1 MAREDLSVIQEQF
14 CSSYDKRKLCS
25 YDIELISGPTK
36 PLIHQS
42 ARFWLFKKGEG
53 TILINGNHYNVKENS
68 FAAILPWDTTTIV
81 EVVKPLQIIK
91 VIFNLDLL
99 SEFNLN
105 KKMEFNYNKIISSI
119 NTSPIVDLEKDEVEK
134 INNILD
140 TIKDEVGIESM
151 YQIEEEEM
159 LSDLLTSNKIYELLI
174 MFSRFQNKQ
183 QLSYE
188 NSENIEV
195 DKRNLIFKYIYS
207 HISEGI
213 TLSQLAD
220 VFYMS
225 ESAVSK
231 YIVSMTGL
239 NFNYLVNEMRINKI
253 GDLLMFTDLQL
264 YDIAQIVGFSD
275 ASHLIRVF
283 TEKTGLAPKQYREVY
298 QVKENLFREKDRSL
312 GFELISYIEKHY
324 TDNLTIVD
332 LINEFNVN
340 ANEINTSLL
349 YSAEK
354 NFDDLLN
361 FLRINKSCEL
371 LLDTDMTIIDVGIS
385 VGYNNAKSF
394 QRNFVKLKKITP
406 SEFRKKYHLQQG
418 SESIPEDEQ

>member
-1 MAREDLSVIQEQF
+1 MAKRNLSVIQEQF

-36 PLIHQS
+36 PLFHQS

-53 TILINGNHYNVKENS
+53 TIIINGNSYKVKENS
-68 FAAILPWDTTTIV
+68 FAAVLPWDTTTIT
-81 EVVKPLQIIK
+81 EVIKPLQIIK

-119 NTSPIVDLEKDEVEK
+119 NTSPIIDLEKDEVKK
-134 INNILD
+134 IKSILD

-151 YQIEEEEM
+151 YQIEEEEVF
-159 LSDLLTSNKIYELLI
+159 SDVLTSNKIYELLI

-183 QLSYE
+183 KLS
-188 NSENIEV
+188 NRNGENIDV

-207 HISEGI
+207 HMSEGV
-213 TLSQLAD
+213 TLSQLAE

-231 YIVSMTGL
+231 YIVSMTGI
-239 NFNYLVNEMRINKI
+239 NFNDLVNEMRINKTS
-253 GDLLMFTDLQL
+253 DLLMYTDLSL
-264 YDIAQIVGFSD
+264 NDVAQIVGFSD
-275 ASHLIRVF
+275 ASYLVKVF
-283 TEKTGLAPKQYREVY
+283 TERTGVAPKQYREIY
-298 QVKENLFREKDRSL
+298 QVKENLFKEKDRSL
-312 GFELISYIEKHY
+312 GYKLISYIEKNY
-324 TDNLTIVD
+324 TENITIAD
-332 LINEFNVN
+332 LMNRFNVN
-340 ANEINTSLL
+340 ASDINTALL

-361 FLRINKSCEL
+361 LFRINKSCEL
-371 LLDTDMTIIDVGIS
+371 LLDSDMAIVDVGIA

-394 QRNFVKLKKITP
+394 HRNFVKNKKITP
-406 SEFRKKYHLQQG
+406 SEFRKKYHLQLG
-418 SESIPEDEQ
+418 SESIPEDE